1 MVIIRLSRGGS
12 KKTPFYNVVVADS
25 RNRRDGRFIERIGFY
40 NPMAKIGTEAL
51 RIDNERVTHWKGHGA
66 LLTDSVNRL
75 VKLHAKGPEAI
86 VALKKKDADK
96 VEVRKAKEAAKK
108 AEELKVAMDAKEAEE
123 KAKQAAFDKADETR
137 SKKVSLK
144 KAPWDESVNEEDDDD
159 DEDAAAPAVTTDA
172 APVEAAP
179 EAAAPEATPTEAVA
193 PEEAPAEATEPPA
206 ESA

>member
-66 LLTDSVNRL
+66 LLSDSVNRL

-96 VEVRKAKEAAKK
+96 VELRKAKEAAKK

-123 KAKQAAFDKADETR
+123 KAKAAEA
-137 SKKVSLK
+137 
-144 KAPWDESVNEEDDDD
+144 
-159 DEDAAAPAVTTDA
+159 AAAPAPETAPAEAAAPEVTTEA

-193 PEEAPAEATEPPA
+193 PEAAPAEATEPPA

>member
-66 LLTDSVNRL
+66 LLSDSVHRL

-96 VEVRKAKEAAKK
+96 VELRKAKEAAKK
-108 AEELKVAMDAKEAEE
+108 AEELKAAMDAKEAEE
-123 KAKQAAFDKADETR
+123 KAKAAEA
-137 SKKVSLK
+137 
-144 KAPWDESVNEEDDDD
+144 
-159 DEDAAAPAVTTDA
+159 AAAPAEAAAPEVTAEA

-179 EAAAPEATPTEAVA
+179 EAAPAEAAAPEA
-193 PEEAPAEATEPPA
+193 APAEATEPPA

>member
-40 NPMAKIGTEAL
+40 NPMAKMGTEAL

-66 LLTDSVNRL
+66 LLSDSVNRL
-75 VKLHAKGPEAI
+75 VKLHLKGPEAI

-96 VEVRKAKEAAKK
+96 VEARKAKEAAKK
-108 AEELKVAMDAKEAEE
+108 AEELKAAMDAKEAEE
-123 KAKQAAFDKADETR
+123 KAKAAEAE
-137 SKKVSLK
+137 
-144 KAPWDESVNEEDDDD
+144 AAA
-159 DEDAAAPAVTTDA
+159 AAAPAPEA

-179 EAAAPEATPTEAVA
+179 EGAPVEAPAPEAAPAEATA
-193 PEEAPAEATEPPA
+193 PEAAPAEATEPPA

>member
-12 KKTPFYNVVVADS
+12 KKNPFYNVVVADS

-66 LLTDSVNRL
+66 LLSDSVHRL

-96 VEVRKAKEAAKK
+96 VELRKAKEAAKK
-108 AEELKVAMDAKEAEE
+108 AEELKAAMDAKEAEE
-123 KAKQAAFDKADETR
+123 KAKAAEA
-137 SKKVSLK
+137 
-144 KAPWDESVNEEDDDD
+144 
-159 DEDAAAPAVTTDA
+159 AAAPAEAAAPEVTAEA

-179 EAAAPEATPTEAVA
+179 EAALVEAAAPEA
-193 PEEAPAEATEPPA
+193 APAEATEPPA

>member
-123 KAKQAAFDKADETR
+123 KAKAAEA
-137 SKKVSLK
+137 
-144 KAPWDESVNEEDDDD
+144 
-159 DEDAAAPAVTTDA
+159 AAAPAPEEAPVEAAAPQVTTDA

-206 ESA
+206 EGA

>member
-1 MVIIRLSRGGS
+1 
-12 KKTPFYNVVVADS
+12 VADS

-66 LLTDSVNRL
+66 LLSDSVHRL

-96 VEVRKAKEAAKK
+96 VELRKAKEAAKK
-108 AEELKVAMDAKEAEE
+108 AEELKAAMDAKEAEE
-123 KAKQAAFDKADETR
+123 KAKAAEA
-137 SKKVSLK
+137 
-144 KAPWDESVNEEDDDD
+144 
-159 DEDAAAPAVTTDA
+159 AAAPAPAEAAAPEVTAEIAPVEAPEA
-172 APVEAAP
+172 APVEAA
-179 EAAAPEATPTEAVA
+179 APEA
-193 PEEAPAEATEPPA
+193 APAEATEPPA

>member
-66 LLTDSVNRL
+66 LLSDSVNRL

-123 KAKQAAFDKADETR
+123 KAKAAEA
-137 SKKVSLK
+137 
-144 KAPWDESVNEEDDDD
+144 
-159 DEDAAAPAVTTDA
+159 AAAPAPEEAPVEAVAPEVITEA

>member
-40 NPMAKIGTEAL
+40 NPMAKMGTEAL

-66 LLTDSVNRL
+66 LLSDSVHRL
-75 VKLHAKGPEAI
+75 VKLHLKGPEAI

-96 VEVRKAKEAAKK
+96 LEARKAKEAAKK
-108 AEELKVAMDAKEAEE
+108 AEELKAAMDAKEAEE
-123 KAKQAAFDKADETR
+123 KAKAAEAE
-137 SKKVSLK
+137 
-144 KAPWDESVNEEDDDD
+144 
-159 DEDAAAPAVTTDA
+159 AAAASAPEA

-179 EAAAPEATPTEAVA
+179 VEAAAPEAD
-193 PEEAPAEATEPPA
+193 PAEATEPPA

>member
-66 LLTDSVNRL
+66 LLSDSVNRL

-123 KAKQAAFDKADETR
+123 KAKAAEA
-137 SKKVSLK
+137 
-144 KAPWDESVNEEDDDD
+144 
-159 DEDAAAPAVTTDA
+159 AAAPAPEAAPLETAAPEVTTDA

-206 ESA
+206 EGA

>member
-66 LLTDSVNRL
+66 LLSDSVNRL

-96 VEVRKAKEAAKK
+96 VELRKAKEAAKK
-108 AEELKVAMDAKEAEE
+108 AEELKAAMDAKEAEE
-123 KAKQAAFDKADETR
+123 KAKAAEA
-137 SKKVSLK
+137 
-144 KAPWDESVNEEDDDD
+144 
-159 DEDAAAPAVTTDA
+159 AAAPAEAAAPEVTAEA

-179 EAAAPEATPTEAVA
+179 EAAPVEAAAPEA
-193 PEEAPAEATEPPA
+193 APAEATEPPA
-206 ESA
+206 PAESA

>member
-66 LLTDSVNRL
+66 LLSDSVNRL

-123 KAKQAAFDKADETR
+123 KAKAAEA
-137 SKKVSLK
+137 
-144 KAPWDESVNEEDDDD
+144 
-159 DEDAAAPAVTTDA
+159 AAAPAPEEAPVEAVAPEVITEA

-206 ESA
+206 EGA

>member
-123 KAKQAAFDKADETR
+123 KAKAAEA
-137 SKKVSLK
+137 
-144 KAPWDESVNEEDDDD
+144 
-159 DEDAAAPAVTTDA
+159 AAAPAAEAAPAEALAPEETTEAAPAAAAPEVTTEV

-179 EAAAPEATPTEAVA
+179 EAAPLEAAAPEVP
-193 PEEAPAEATEPPA
+193 PAEATEPPA

>member
-12 KKTPFYNVVVADS
+12 TKTPFYNVVVADS

-66 LLTDSVNRL
+66 LLSDSVNRL
-75 VKLHAKGPEAI
+75 VKLHLKGPEAI

-96 VEVRKAKEAAKK
+96 VEARKAKEAAKK
-108 AEELKVAMDAKEAEE
+108 AEELKAAMDAKEAEE
-123 KAKQAAFDKADETR
+123 KAKAAEAE
-137 SKKVSLK
+137 
-144 KAPWDESVNEEDDDD
+144 AAA
-159 DEDAAAPAVTTDA
+159 AAAPAPEA

-179 EAAAPEATPTEAVA
+179 EAAPVEAAAPEA
-193 PEEAPAEATEPPA
+193 APAEATEPPA

>member
-66 LLTDSVNRL
+66 LLSDSVNRL

-96 VEVRKAKEAAKK
+96 VELRKAKEAAKK

-123 KAKQAAFDKADETR
+123 KAKAAEA
-137 SKKVSLK
+137 
-144 KAPWDESVNEEDDDD
+144 
-159 DEDAAAPAVTTDA
+159 AAAPATEEAPAEAAAPEVTTEA

-193 PEEAPAEATEPPA
+193 PEAAPAEATEPPA

>member
-66 LLTDSVNRL
+66 LLSDSVNRL

-123 KAKQAAFDKADETR
+123 KAKAAEA
-137 SKKVSLK
+137 
-144 KAPWDESVNEEDDDD
+144 
-159 DEDAAAPAVTTDA
+159 AAAPAPEAAPTEAAAPEVTTDA
-172 APVEAAP
+172 APVEAAPEAAAPEAAAP

>member
-66 LLTDSVNRL
+66 LLSDSVNRL
-75 VKLHAKGPEAI
+75 VKLHLKGPEAI

-96 VEVRKAKEAAKK
+96 VEARKAKEAAKK
-108 AEELKVAMDAKEAEE
+108 AEELKAAMDAKEAEE
-123 KAKQAAFDKADETR
+123 KAKAAEAE
-137 SKKVSLK
+137 
-144 KAPWDESVNEEDDDD
+144 AAA
-159 DEDAAAPAVTTDA
+159 AAAPAPEA
-172 APVEAAP
+172 APVEAAAEVAP
-179 EAAAPEATPTEAVA
+179 VEVAAPEVTPEA
-193 PEEAPAEATEPPA
+193 APAEATEPPA

>member
-66 LLTDSVNRL
+66 HLTDSVNRL

-123 KAKQAAFDKADETR
+123 KAKAAEA
-137 SKKVSLK
+137 
-144 KAPWDESVNEEDDDD
+144 
-159 DEDAAAPAVTTDA
+159 AAAPAPEAAPEEAAAPEVTTDA

-206 ESA
+206 EGA

>member
-40 NPMAKIGTEAL
+40 NPMAKTGTEAL

-66 LLTDSVNRL
+66 LLSDSVHRL

-96 VEVRKAKEAAKK
+96 VELRKAKEAAKK
-108 AEELKVAMDAKEAEE
+108 AEELKAAMDAKEAEE
-123 KAKQAAFDKADETR
+123 KAKAAEA
-137 SKKVSLK
+137 
-144 KAPWDESVNEEDDDD
+144 
-159 DEDAAAPAVTTDA
+159 AAAPAPAEAAAPEVIAEA

-179 EAAAPEATPTEAVA
+179 EAAPVEAAAPEA
-193 PEEAPAEATEPPA
+193 APAEATEPPA

>member
-123 KAKQAAFDKADETR
+123 KAKVAEA
-137 SKKVSLK
+137 
-144 KAPWDESVNEEDDDD
+144 
-159 DEDAAAPAVTTDA
+159 AAAPAPEAAPLEAAAPEVTTDA
-172 APVEAAP
+172 TPVEAAP

-206 ESA
+206 EGA

>member
-12 KKTPFYNVVVADS
+12 KKNPFYNVVVADS

-40 NPMAKIGTEAL
+40 SPMAKIGTEAL

-66 LLTDSVNRL
+66 LLSDSVNRL

-108 AEELKVAMDAKEAEE
+108 AEELKAAMDAKEAEE
-123 KAKQAAFDKADETR
+123 KAKAAE
-137 SKKVSLK
+137 
-144 KAPWDESVNEEDDDD
+144 
-159 DEDAAAPAVTTDA
+159 AAAAAVPEAAPVEAAAEATA
-172 APVEAAP
+172 EVAPVEAAP
-179 EAAAPEATPTEAVA
+179 EAAPVEAAAPEA
-193 PEEAPAEATEPPA
+193 APAEATEPPA
-206 ESA
+206 ESV

>member
-66 LLTDSVNRL
+66 LLSDSVNRL
-75 VKLHAKGPEAI
+75 VKLHSKGPEAI

-96 VEVRKAKEAAKK
+96 VEARKAKEAAKK
-108 AEELKVAMDAKEAEE
+108 AEELKAAMEAKEAEE
-123 KAKQAAFDKADETR
+123 KAKAAEA
-137 SKKVSLK
+137 S
-144 KAPWDESVNEEDDDD
+144 
-159 DEDAAAPAVTTDA
+159 AAPAPEA

-179 EAAAPEATPTEAVA
+179 EAAPVEAAAPEVAPEA
-193 PEEAPAEATEPPA
+193 APAEATEPPA

>member
-66 LLTDSVNRL
+66 LLSDSVHRL

-96 VEVRKAKEAAKK
+96 VELRKAKEAAKK
-108 AEELKVAMDAKEAEE
+108 AEELKAAMDAKEAEE
-123 KAKQAAFDKADETR
+123 KAKAAEA
-137 SKKVSLK
+137 
-144 KAPWDESVNEEDDDD
+144 
-159 DEDAAAPAVTTDA
+159 AAAPAEAAAPEVTAEA

-179 EAAAPEATPTEAVA
+179 EAAPAEAAPAEAAAPEA
-193 PEEAPAEATEPPA
+193 APAEATEPPA

>member
-108 AEELKVAMDAKEAEE
+108 AEELKAAMDAKEAEE
-123 KAKQAAFDKADETR
+123 KAKAAEA
-137 SKKVSLK
+137 
-144 KAPWDESVNEEDDDD
+144 
-159 DEDAAAPAVTTDA
+159 AAAPAPEEAPVEAVAPEVTTEA
-172 APVEAAP
+172 APVDAAP
-179 EAAAPEATPTEAVA
+179 EAAAPEVATPTEAVA

>member
-66 LLTDSVNRL
+66 LLSDSVHRL

-96 VEVRKAKEAAKK
+96 VELRKAKEAAKK
-108 AEELKVAMDAKEAEE
+108 AEELKAAMDAKEAEE
-123 KAKQAAFDKADETR
+123 KAKAAEA
-137 SKKVSLK
+137 
-144 KAPWDESVNEEDDDD
+144 AA
-159 DEDAAAPAVTTDA
+159 AAAPAEAAAPEVIAEA

-179 EAAAPEATPTEAVA
+179 EAAPVEAAAPEA
-193 PEEAPAEATEPPA
+193 APAEATEPPA

>member
-66 LLTDSVNRL
+66 LLSDSVNRL
-75 VKLHAKGPEAI
+75 VKLHLKGPDAI

-96 VEVRKAKEAAKK
+96 IEARKAKEAAKK
-108 AEELKVAMDAKEAEE
+108 AEELKAAMEAKEAEE
-123 KAKQAAFDKADETR
+123 KAKAAE
-137 SKKVSLK
+137 
-144 KAPWDESVNEEDDDD
+144 
-159 DEDAAAPAVTTDA
+159 AAATPAPEA

-179 EAAAPEATPTEAVA
+179 EAAPIEAAAPEVAPEA
-193 PEEAPAEATEPPA
+193 APAEATEPPA

>member
-66 LLTDSVNRL
+66 LLSDSVHRL

-96 VEVRKAKEAAKK
+96 VELRKAKEAAKK
-108 AEELKVAMDAKEAEE
+108 AEELKAAMDAKEAEE
-123 KAKQAAFDKADETR
+123 KAKAAEA
-137 SKKVSLK
+137 VA
-144 KAPWDESVNEEDDDD
+144 APAPAE
-159 DEDAAAPAVTTDA
+159 AAAPEVTAEA

-179 EAAAPEATPTEAVA
+179 EAAPVEAAAPEA
-193 PEEAPAEATEPPA
+193 APAEATEPPA

>member
-1 MVIIRLSRGGS
+1 
-12 KKTPFYNVVVADS
+12 VADS

-66 LLTDSVNRL
+66 LLSDSVNRL

-96 VEVRKAKEAAKK
+96 VELRKAKEAAKK

-123 KAKQAAFDKADETR
+123 KAKVAEA
-137 SKKVSLK
+137 
-144 KAPWDESVNEEDDDD
+144 
-159 DEDAAAPAVTTDA
+159 AAAPAPEAAPEEAAAPEVTTDA

>member
-66 LLTDSVNRL
+66 LLSDSVNRL
-75 VKLHAKGPEAI
+75 VKLHSKGPEAI
-86 VALKKKDADK
+86 VALKKKDVDK
-96 VEVRKAKEAAKK
+96 VEARKAKEAAKK
-108 AEELKVAMDAKEAEE
+108 AEELKAAMEAKEAEE
-123 KAKQAAFDKADETR
+123 KAKAAEA
-137 SKKVSLK
+137 
-144 KAPWDESVNEEDDDD
+144 
-159 DEDAAAPAVTTDA
+159 AAAPAPEA

-179 EAAAPEATPTEAVA
+179 EAAPVEAAAPEVAPEA
-193 PEEAPAEATEPPA
+193 APAEATEPPA

>member
-66 LLTDSVNRL
+66 LLSDSVNRL

-96 VEVRKAKEAAKK
+96 VELRKAKEAAKK

-123 KAKQAAFDKADETR
+123 KSKAAEA
-137 SKKVSLK
+137 
-144 KAPWDESVNEEDDDD
+144 
-159 DEDAAAPAVTTDA
+159 AAAPAPEVTTDA

-206 ESA
+206 EGV

>member
-123 KAKQAAFDKADETR
+123 KAKAAEA
-137 SKKVSLK
+137 
-144 KAPWDESVNEEDDDD
+144 
-159 DEDAAAPAVTTDA
+159 AAAPATEEAPAEAAAPEVTTEA

>member
-12 KKTPFYNVVVADS
+12 KKTPFYNVVVVDS

-66 LLTDSVNRL
+66 LLSDSVNRL

-96 VEVRKAKEAAKK
+96 VEIRKAKEAAKK

-123 KAKQAAFDKADETR
+123 KAKAAE
-137 SKKVSLK
+137 
-144 KAPWDESVNEEDDDD
+144 
-159 DEDAAAPAVTTDA
+159 AAAPAPEAAPAEAVAPEVTTEVA
-172 APVEAAP
+172 QVEAAPEAAPSEAAAPEVTTEVAPVEAAP
-179 EAAAPEATPTEAVA
+179 EAAPLEAAAPEA
-193 PEEAPAEATEPPA
+193 APAEATEPPA